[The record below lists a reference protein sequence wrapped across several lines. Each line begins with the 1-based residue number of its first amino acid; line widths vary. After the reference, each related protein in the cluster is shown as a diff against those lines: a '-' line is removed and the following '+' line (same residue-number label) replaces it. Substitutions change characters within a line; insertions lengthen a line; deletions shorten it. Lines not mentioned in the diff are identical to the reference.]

1 MDMKALIA
9 RMDAIAE
16 ANRPADYNA
25 ERDHPLTQYDDDPKP
40 DSAAKPSSSSSE
52 PDSDGDRSKGDA
64 PIVHRDAEKD
74 GVPGVNNTPGPD
86 SDAANYDFAPQGS
99 DNPPGGPQAAD
110 DKTKTAQDAT
120 DQLDKDNGAQA
131 QDQGAPDPTEVSR
144 FADLLMKCKDSGWR
158 VPINPATAQQAVK
171 SAEKLSEAYLTESP
185 ALLRLLATPALTG
198 RLRSAFLQS
207 LGMSKKLRL
216 QLYKMNPQAFKTGNF
231 TAQQKQL
238 IQNYTSKTQA
248 SGRITRSNVRQ
259 TAQNLKDDPRIAQD
273 LTRASQG
280 GIWSTLGKVA
290 TIGTLGWLGY
300 EAYKAL
306 FGEKEEEL
314 SPGGGDMA
322 GSQSPKPGGA
332 GGAGQTQP
340 CLNPQEIADL
350 DKMASSWQNVN
361 DPSIKALVAAWS
373 TVKPIMTKTTESKGT
388 PMDMKNLIAQM
399 DAIETGKK
407 FIAESVAPV
416 KEYKGGTDAEKIKNW
431 QQHIKNFD
439 AFPKAQDDA
448 RQAAKKAQ
456 PGAKFYK
463 TDDKPQK
470 EGMGSIART
479 LMQSMGMDDKDIDE
493 AFGYKTNRADV
504 MARQASGE
512 LPPAGWNNEVNGP
525 WMGNTEQVPVQAAS
539 GGNVQAASGGNVV
552 SNVPAGQKRPG
563 QAFPRDAVDSAIDA
577 TDAAA
582 GQAAQAAIDQQ
593 NLANMDM
600 QVGQGAQRGPVAGG
614 QSADPGYKPGETVD
628 TWREPSGVSQTTF
641 TPPTPGP
648 APAPGGQPGANA
660 DDAMVQANN
669 PPGSGLKWP
678 TTDAEIRAFQQKAGL
693 KVDGMIGKNT
703 YNALVNK
710 AGLTPPPGFKIVAN
724 KTVPPVTGGQS
735 GKPNPHA
742 VATGDGNV
750 KAWADRNTT
759 GGGLPTDGVNK
770 ATGTTGGQSPQ
781 PSQPGQG
788 DADVAQ
794 AMATRSQAAATP
806 AAAPAAQG
814 KEALNTADKNQPYWI
829 NGQEYT
835 WGRMG
840 DGRIGWSPVN
850 NTLAFKPS
858 THQKRDSKYTG
869 PDSGFQATQESLQDD
884 RILAMIRDIRI

>member
-40 DSAAKPSSSSSE
+40 DSSAKPADTAKPSSSSSE

-74 GVPGVNNTPGPD
+74 GVPGVSNTPGPD
-86 SDAANYDFAPQGS
+86 SDATNYDFAPQGS

-110 DKTKTAQDAT
+110 DKTKSAQDAT

-131 QDQGAPDPTEVSR
+131 QAQGAPDPTEVSR

-238 IQNYTSKTQA
+238 IQNYTSRTQA

-306 FGEKEEEL
+306 FGEKEEL

-373 TVKPIMTKTTESKGT
+373 AVKPIMTKTTESKGT

-479 LMQSMGMDDKDIDE
+479 LMQSMGMDDKDVEE

-512 LPPAGWNNEVNGP
+512 LPPAGWNSEVNGP

-552 SNVPAGQKRPG
+552 SNVPAGQQRPG

-641 TPPTPGP
+641 TPPGPTPAPTPGP
-648 APAPGGQPGANA
+648 KPPKPVVGGQSAKPTG
-660 DDAMVQANN
+660 MN
-669 PPGSGLKWP
+669 PAAFAYAERLGLLTGGKP
-678 TTDAEIRAFQQKAGL
+678 DPAKVKAFQQQQGIAADGIIGPQTIGSIISAGSKL
-693 KVDGMIGKNT
+693 
-703 YNALVNK
+703 
-710 AGLTPPPGFKIVAN
+710 
-724 KTVPPVTGGQS
+724 QS
-735 GKPNPHA
+735 GGAGRQDPRT
-742 VATGDGNV
+742 V
-750 KAWADRNTT
+750 
-759 GGGLPTDGVNK
+759 
-770 ATGTTGGQSPQ
+770 GGQSPAPSGPATQ
-781 PSQPGQG
+781 GQVRAVDQAIAAKDRASQPAPKRPTQVGAPSKAVQDWDAKYSTTHDPKTGMPLTGGQ
-788 DADVAQ
+788 
-794 AMATRSQAAATP
+794 P
-806 AAAPAAQG
+806 ARESIAH
-814 KEALNTADKNQPYWI
+814 
-829 NGQEYT
+829 
-835 WGRMG
+835 
-840 DGRIGWSPVN
+840 
-850 NTLAFKPS
+850 S
-858 THQKRDSKYTG
+858 T
-869 PDSGFQATQESLQDD
+869 DD
-884 RILAMIRDIRI
+884 QILALIRGVKI